1 MLHAIAAVDAKT
13 GASLGYRPGLDG
25 LRAFAVAAVIA
36 GHYWGNPK
44 GGFLGVDLFFVLS
57 GFLIT
62 TLLIEEHRTR
72 GSISLGA
79 WVSNTQS
86 HYRGSE
92 SRSAAIRAIAAD
104 DLIP

>member
-1 MLHAIAAVDAKT
+1 MIKHNP
-13 GASLGYRPGLDG
+13 ASELSNPRVAERRPQARTRRP
-25 LRAFAVAAVIA
+25 RAPQTFEQLVL
-36 GHYWGNPK
+36 
-44 GGFLGVDLFFVLS
+44 GFLTDL
-57 GFLIT
+57 
-62 TLLIEEHRTR
+62 EQER
-72 GSISLGA
+72 GLGA